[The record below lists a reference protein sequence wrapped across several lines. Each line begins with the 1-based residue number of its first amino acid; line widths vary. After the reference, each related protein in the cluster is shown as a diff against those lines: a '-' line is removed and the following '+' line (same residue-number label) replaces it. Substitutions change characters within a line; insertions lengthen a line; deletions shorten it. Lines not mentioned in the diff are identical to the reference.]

1 MLVNADNL
9 HKIDCERSK
18 WILGKYFNIKIELH
32 ESLASVEVKDPRGGL
47 GSKEFTQQI
56 GRDVQTLALS
66 TLEIIS
72 KPMEYLAS

>member
-9 HKIDCERSK
+9 HKIDYERSK
-18 WILGKYFNIKIELH
+18 WILSKYFNIKIELH
-32 ESLASVEVKDPRGGL
+32 ESLPSVEVKDPRGSL

-66 TLEIIS
+66 ILEIIS
-72 KPMEYLAS
+72 KPMEYLAC